1 MEQQRVKEYSHRYFL
16 APGECTPEG
25 EMPITLLLTRIIE
38 VATEHAD
45 MWNIGYST
53 LSADN
58 QTWVLSRVSIEMTQ
72 YPRVNRKYTFH
83 TWVESSNRHF
93 SFRNF
98 EICDQDGT
106 TLGYARTIWAVIDSV
121 AREIV
126 DISKFTFLKDVVSEH
141 QCPIATPSRLL
152 PVTDEHALTHCFKYC
167 DLDINHHVN
176 SVRYVELLM
185 NQLPLERY
193 EACFVKRFEIAY
205 IRECLYNVPV
215 TLNVDSSTDDV
226 RLEIADSAGA
236 SHCRARILLEPRNV
250 QTND

>member
-58 QTWVLSRVSIEMTQ
+58 QTWVLSRVSIEMNQ

-83 TWVESSNRHF
+83 TWVESTNRHF

-106 TLGYARTIWAVIDSV
+106 TLGYARTIWAVIDSI

-141 QCPIATPSRLL
+141 QCPIATSSRLL
-152 PVTDEHALTHCFKYC
+152 PVTDEHAQTHCFKYC

>member
-1 MEQQRVKEYSHRYFL
+1 MEQQRITEYSHRYFL

-58 QTWVLSRVSIEMTQ
+58 LAWVLSRVSIEMTQ
-72 YPRVNRKYTFH
+72 YPKVNRKYTFV
-83 TWVESSNRHF
+83 TWVENTNRHF

-98 EICDQDGT
+98 KILDQDGS
-106 TLGYARTIWAVIDSV
+106 TLGYARTIWAVIDSK

-126 DISKFTFLKDVVSEH
+126 DISRFTFLKVVVSDH
-141 QCPIATPSRLL
+141 PCPISSPSRLL
-152 PVTDEHALTHCFKYC
+152 PVADDHAKKHCFKYC
-167 DLDINHHVN
+167 DLDINRHVN

-193 EACFVKRFEIAY
+193 QSCFVKRFEIAY
-205 IRECLYNVPV
+205 VRECLYNVEV
-215 TLNVDSSTDDV
+215 TLNVDSSTNDV
-226 RLEIADSAGA
+226 RLEIADDNGA
-236 SHCRARILLEPRNV
+236 THCRARILLEPRSSEL
-250 QTND
+250 